1 MALATPFTTAIP
13 TSTESALQ
21 EAERRLDLLTGD
33 LRDLREHIASIR
45 ADVTRNGE
53 AGRPKDLLTIEDVAE
68 RLSVGM
74 TTVHE
79 LVRSGRLFSV
89 KIGRSR
95 RIPASAFDTYL
106 AELVSQPAAVR

>member
-45 ADVTRNGE
+45 ADVARNGE